1 MCIRDSPIAVLAG
14 ALLATGCSSEFI
26 GDNNGK
32 EQTSSS
38 NILQADQVQSYLKG
52 LKVGD
57 GLIKGAGPVGGN
69 PIEVGDPVE
78 EQGERDVLNGIPGYW
93 VKKTHKYTLNS
104 AFNET
109 ILLDPSSDIIY
120 PGCAIKGNT
129 IGDGTYAAIS
139 NCELGDITFSI
150 NLSPVNNEDKS
161 LTKKTVHNIRKS
173 DYQDAL
179 NDWANINFKEGSQIT
194 LSSVDK
200 INNQAELIAKL
211 GAAVKSSIVDVST
224 SFGFN
229 FSKKK
234 NHILAK
240 VIQKTFTVTTD
251 FPKTTP
257 TIFQKVDKN
266 YFEDCQPVYV
276 SSINYGRILYL
287 CIDTDDKE
295 KDVKQALDFAIKK
308 IKGTDFTVEGND
320 EVKYRKILSSC
331 NMHVTM
337 LGGGQTMQSEILN
350 ADLDAVK
357 RFLNQK
363 LPINEMHPVSFSLR
377 FAVDNSVARVQPSNT
392 YTVTQ
397 KDFVQDFKHVRV
409 ILNVTGIEADGGNSN
424 PALNKYAIL
433 KGSLGIKEAGKEEK
447 ELWNAENQA
456 YLYYHQGIRKFES
469 PEDVYL
475 ELRRGEKETVET
487 MQETRYVEI
496 VSHLRNKKRGFGGE
510 YKKTIKLSL
519 AQLFNYM
526 ESQEPIKLKLGTGN
540 DKWVNVYIN
549 VKKITC
555 IE

>member
-1 MCIRDSPIAVLAG
+1 
-14 ALLATGCSSEFI
+14 
-26 GDNNGK
+26 
-32 EQTSSS
+32 
-38 NILQADQVQSYLKG
+38 
-52 LKVGD
+52 
-57 GLIKGAGPVGGN
+57 
-69 PIEVGDPVE
+69 
-78 EQGERDVLNGIPGYW
+78 
-93 VKKTHKYTLNS
+93 
-104 AFNET
+104 
-109 ILLDPSSDIIY
+109 
-120 PGCAIKGNT
+120 
-129 IGDGTYAAIS
+129 
-139 NCELGDITFSI
+139 
-150 NLSPVNNEDKS
+150 
-161 LTKKTVHNIRKS
+161 
-173 DYQDAL
+173 
-179 NDWANINFKEGSQIT
+179 
-194 LSSVDK
+194 
-200 INNQAELIAKL
+200 
-211 GAAVKSSIVDVST
+211 
-224 SFGFN
+224 
-229 FSKKK
+229 
-234 NHILAK
+234 
-240 VIQKTFTVTTD
+240 
-251 FPKTTP
+251 
-257 TIFQKVDKN
+257 
-266 YFEDCQPVYV
+266 
-276 SSINYGRILYL
+276 
-287 CIDTDDKE
+287 
-295 KDVKQALDFAIKK
+295 
-308 IKGTDFTVEGND
+308 
-320 EVKYRKILSSC
+320 
-331 NMHVTM
+331 MHVTM

-424 PALNKYAIL
+424 PALNKYAVL
-433 KGSLGIKEAGKEEK
+433 RGSLGIKEAGKEEK

-456 YLYYHQGIRKFES
+456 DLYYHQGIRKFES

-496 VSHLRNKKRGFGGE
+496 VSHLRNEKRGFGGE